1 MLIVSA
7 VLDQDPDVTAR
18 LELHALERMVR
29 ALCEHT
35 EQLLAEARARG
46 ALESREADLQ
56 MLAFGERRTEAMR
69 LLDSTAS
76 GWTESRIARL
86 EQLVKALDCSR
97 AFFLGTRSTAT
108 RSTAS

>member
-1 MLIVSA
+1 M
-7 VLDQDPDVTAR
+7 TAR

-69 LLDSTAS
+69 LLDSTS

-97 AFFLGTRSTAT
+97 AFFLGTRSTAR
-108 RSTAS
+108 RSTVT